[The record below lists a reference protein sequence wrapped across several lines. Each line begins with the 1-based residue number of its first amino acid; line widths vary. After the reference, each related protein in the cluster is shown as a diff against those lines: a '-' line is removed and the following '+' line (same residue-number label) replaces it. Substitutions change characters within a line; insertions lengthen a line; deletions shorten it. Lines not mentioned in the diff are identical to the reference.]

1 MDVRSPVNIVAKYEV
16 FPNLIYDYW
25 FTETALLSRIR
36 EKMAMYQGGAFS
48 KMIFRYR
55 PLIVS
60 SYKMGATHDITK
72 VKTLGDAN
80 FDLRFM
86 QCSIPEF
93 KEELQVYAKGP
104 EAMFSLLDEDL
115 ENGLASITQYLAIA
129 LWGEGVTDDSIIN
142 GFAEAIGN
150 GVLPN
155 WNGYVATA
163 YGGADRVNGGYGNTL
178 NGNVWWGGNT
188 DGSVAGVNF
197 RKLNDLYTSCMKGT
211 IEPDLLVMNRY
222 LHSMAMEQ
230 LEPNYRYSSSE
241 RDPYWGGTGFKFR
254 NAIVVIDEYAP
265 SLRNGMTDDQNF
277 GLGNYLTSSFTN
289 PLTGT
294 PANNFPNS
302 TQAANLTVGE
312 VVFCFN
318 TDYWFFR
325 ISDDPEYAFGFSGF
339 MGVPDSEKV
348 VGRIKVA
355 CNIEGVGNK
364 YQGVMYG
371 LG

>member
-1 MDVRSPVNIVAKYEV
+1 MDVRSPVNIVTKYEV

-25 FTETALLSRIR
+25 FTETALLARIR
-36 EKMAMYQGGAFS
+36 EKMAGYQGGAFS

-55 PLIVS
+55 PMIVS

-72 VKTLGDAN
+72 VRTLGDAN

-104 EAMFSLLDEDL
+104 DAMFSLLDEDL
-115 ENGLASITQYLAIA
+115 ENGLASLTQYVAVSM
-129 LWGEGVTDDSIIN
+129 WGEGQTDDSMIN

-150 GVLPN
+150 GVLPS
-155 WNGYVATA
+155 WNGYVATS
-163 YGGADRVNGGYGNTL
+163 YGGADRLGTYGNVL
-178 NGNVWWGGNT
+178 NGNIWWMGNP
-188 DGSVAGVNF
+188 DGTVAGLSF
-197 RKLNDLYTSCMKGT
+197 RKINDLYTSCMKGK
-211 IEPDLLVMNRY
+211 IEPDLIVMNRY
-222 LHSMAMEQ
+222 AHSMAMEQ
-230 LEPNYRYSSSE
+230 LESSYRYTSSD

-254 NAIVVIDEYAP
+254 NAIVVVDEYFP
-265 SLRNGMTDDQNF
+265 SLKNGLTDDQNF
-277 GLGNYLTSSFTN
+277 GLGNFQTAAFVN

-302 TQAANLTVGE
+302 TAAPNLNPGE
-312 VVFCFN
+312 VMGCFN
-318 TDYWFFR
+318 TDYWYFR

-355 CNIEGVGNK
+355 CNLQGMGNK
-364 YQGVMYG
+364 YHGIGYG
-371 LG
+371 IG